1 MSDFEK
7 HIDEIRR
14 YFDEHKAER
23 YPFENALLG
32 EKDEYVKSLYFRM
45 LCTLVRY
52 TGEPGEMQALYIRR
66 LIAGSHAESEYPD
79 YMKMALDLDR
89 EDIGEFI
96 SMFGENDLK
105 YYFCI
110 DGAIVLTVGE
120 SSDKNYELLAELIE
134 LLGITRDE
142 LTYLIS
148 VSKAIISLNSD
159 QFEEAKRNSPETT
172 KELSLYHYA
181 AGFYTGMLVDT
192 PELRHIY
199 SCNKAEI
206 NLSNYTDY
214 KAERVILENVTISLQ
229 ESIVFDGCS
238 EVIMRRCSFHGNSC
252 PFEFRRVGQVI
263 IEECEISDFS
273 NRFAVFTDTSNLY
286 LRRNRFINC
295 GCTNANNANNVFFSN
310 TIYGGVLLSNG
321 EEMDSVVIENNKLLN
336 FYVRNAKSN
345 GCGVSGILLHLER
358 GVRQIIVTGN
368 RFSGCECYNN
378 GNRRESYITGL
389 YADNAYETDNV
400 CEGPVRRIFEWDA

>member
-1 MSDFEK
+1 MSDFGK

-89 EDIGEFI
+89 EDIDEFI
-96 SMFGENDLK
+96 SVFGESDLK

-110 DGAIVLTVGE
+110 DGAIILTVGE

-159 QFEEAKRNSPETT
+159 QFEETKRNSPETT
-172 KELSLYHYA
+172 KALSLYHYA
-181 AGFYTGMLVDT
+181 AGFYTGMLADT

-199 SCNKAEI
+199 SCNKAEV

-252 PFEFRRVGQVI
+252 PFKFRRVGQVI

-273 NRFAVFTDTSNLY
+273 NRFAVFADTNNLY

-295 GCTNANNANNVFFSN
+295 GYTLSSRGHAM
-310 TIYGGVLLSNG
+310 GGVLLSHG
-321 EEMDSVVIENNKLLN
+321 ERMDSVVIENNKFLN
-336 FYVRNAKSN
+336 CYVARTEYVYGYWAQ
-345 GCGVSGILLHLER
+345 GILLHLEH
-358 GVRQIIVTGN
+358 GTDEIIVTGN
-368 RFSGCECYNN
+368 RLSGCECREN
-378 GNRRESYITGL
+378 GNWGDHSEAYIMGDAN
-389 YADNAYETDNV
+389 ADSAYETDNV
-400 CEGPVRRIFEWDA
+400 CEGPVRRIFGWG

>member
-45 LCTLVRY
+45 LCTIVRY

-89 EDIGEFI
+89 EDIGELI
-96 SMFGENDLK
+96 TVLGENDLK

-159 QFEEAKRNSPETT
+159 QFEETKRNSPETT
-172 KELSLYHYA
+172 KALSLYHYA
-181 AGFYTGMLVDT
+181 AGFYTGMLADT

-199 SCNKAEI
+199 SCNKAEV

-273 NRFAVFTDTSNLY
+273 NRFAVFTDTNNLC

-295 GCTNANNANNVFFSN
+295 GYTVSSWVDAL
-310 TIYGGVLLSNG
+310 GGVLWNG
-321 EEMDSVVIENNKLLN
+321 GNRTDSIVIENNKFLN
-336 FYVRNAKSN
+336 CYVARTK
-345 GCGVSGILLHLER
+345 CGNNCHATGILLHLEKNIKE
-358 GVRQIIVTGN
+358 IIVTGN
-368 RFSGCECYNN
+368 RFSGCECHEN
-378 GNRRESYITGL
+378 GNYKEAYITGH
-389 YADNAYETDNV
+389 ASSASDIDNV
-400 CEGPVRRIFEWDA
+400 YEGPVRSIFDWI